1 MEILGLALAIMGAA
15 LAATLS
21 SAGSGIG
28 VRLAAQAAAGVTSE
42 DPEKFGKMLILEV
55 LPGTQGIYGFL
66 AMFLVMLEV
75 ELLAAVPKALTFS
88 QGLAIFFACM
98 PMMISCSIS
107 AVEQGRACVGAI
119 GLVAKRPE
127 EFGKAM
133 IIPVIVETY
142 AVLSL
147 LVTILLLQGIKF

>member
-1 MEILGLALAIMGAA
+1 MEIIGLALAIMGAA
-15 LAATLS
+15 LAAGLS
-21 SAGSGIG
+21 GAGSSVG
-28 VRLAAQAAAGVTSE
+28 VGLAGQAAAGVTSE
-42 DPEKFGKMLILEV
+42 EPEKFGKMLILEV

-66 AMFLVMLEV
+66 AMFWVMLKV
-75 ELLAAVPKALTFS
+75 GLLAAPVELTYS

-98 PMMISCSIS
+98 PMMTGNPIS
-107 AVEQGRACVGAI
+107 AVWQGRACVGSIA
-119 GLVAKRPE
+119 LVAKRPE

-147 LVTILLLQGIKF
+147 LITILLLNGIKL